1 MKFAML
7 RADAGSLGMEAGMT
21 ARRQPASAAQTRDTK
36 ITCSD
41 KSTPTVRSV
50 RKAEGLEDETARLPR
65 NESQRCK
72 LIPDA
77 DGGTQP

>member
-36 ITCSD
+36 ITLFRQEHPDREVGPQSRGSRGRD
-41 KSTPTVRSV
+41 GQV
-50 RKAEGLEDETARLPR
+50 AEE
-65 NESQRCK
+65 
-72 LIPDA
+72 
-77 DGGTQP
+77 